1 MRVFIAGL
9 LGGIVFFAWAAVAH
23 MALPIGEMGMER
35 PASEDAV
42 LAALKD
48 NMTAEG
54 IYIVPGLSGEQMA
67 DAAAVAAYS
76 AKAPGN
82 PQAFVVY
89 QPQGEDGMQMGDN
102 LGKQFASDTLSA
114 LIVAW
119 VLSLGAFGFGRRVLI
134 AGALGLFSWLSIN
147 VPYWNW
153 YRFPGEFTAG
163 ALIEQVL
170 GWLLAG
176 MAIAWWLGRTERR

>member
-1 MRVFIAGL
+1 MITRRT
-9 LGGIVFFAWAAVAH
+9 
-23 MALPIGEMGMER
+23 E
-35 PASEDAV
+35 
-42 LAALKD
+42 
-48 NMTAEG
+48 
-54 IYIVPGLSGEQMA
+54 LSA
-67 DAAAVAAYS
+67 R
-76 AKAPGN
+76 
-82 PQAFVVY
+82 
-89 QPQGEDGMQMGDN
+89 
-102 LGKQFASDTLSA
+102 QFASDTLSA

-119 VLSLGAFGFGRRVLI
+119 VLSLGAFGFGRRVLV

-153 YRFPGEFTAG
+153 YRFPAEFTAG